1 MIKKLDNAFKYNT
14 IAYRVIVLIVTIS
27 LITYWL
33 PKSGQLNYEY
43 QEGKPWL
50 FEDLFAPFDFAIS
63 KSSDELKLEES
74 EIISKAKLYFDYNK
88 DIKETVVSNF
98 ENKIQRLGEERGLK
112 EKDLEK
118 LRLFGVELLNEIYEY
133 GILAKDKNL
142 KEPSKDSKVVL
153 LENNVAKD
161 IEFGNFYTV
170 NSALKQ
176 IDDNISRSEFDV
188 DKAFLD
194 EIFIS
199 VLQQNVKYDLS
210 KTEKGISEDL
220 STISRTRGFVA
231 RNTRIISKGD
241 LVEGEVLNK
250 LNSLNNEYASKV
262 LSETDYFW
270 ITIGHIIKVAV
281 LLVMLM
287 MFLFQFK
294 NEVYDDDNKTTFVY
308 FNLLMMVGLGSMV
321 VHYEPRLL
329 YIVPVAIVP
338 IVLKSFFDSRL
349 GLIAHIVVVILI
361 GFMAPNP
368 FEYVFIQITAGI
380 VTVLSVSSDHRR
392 AGMFIA
398 VGQITL
404 VYFITYLGYSI
415 SQKGSFT
422 EVDYMVFLFFVING
436 LLTLFSQPLIYIYE
450 KTFKLVSD
458 VSLLE
463 LSDTNNALLK
473 MLSNKAPGTFQHSLM
488 VANIAESAA
497 DEIGANARLVRTGAL
512 YHDIGKMNNP
522 LYFIENQQTQV
533 NPHDELDP
541 KESAKVII
549 DHVLDGIEI
558 ARKHNIP
565 DRIIDFIRTHH
576 GESMVYYFYRQYEET
591 SNEALIS
598 DKSFRYPG
606 PIPYSKETVI
616 LMMCDALEAASR
628 SLKTYDSKT
637 IGDLVERI
645 ISKQMEEK
653 QFLNSNITL
662 REIEVVKG
670 VITKKLLNIY
680 HARIEYPD

>member
-1 MIKKLDNAFKYNT
+1 MINKLDNAFKYNT
-14 IAYRVIVLIVTIS
+14 LAYRVIVLIVTIS

-33 PKSGQLNYEY
+33 PKGGQFNHEY
-43 QEGKPWL
+43 QQGKPWL

-63 KSSDELKLEES
+63 KSSDELNDEKLEVT
-74 EIISKAKLYFDYNK
+74 SKSKMYFDYNIETK
-88 DIKETVVSNF
+88 KSVLNNFKIKIKRIGEERNF
-98 ENKIQRLGEERGLK
+98 EN
-112 EKDLEK
+112 DYLEK
-118 LRLFGVELLNEIYEY
+118 LSSFGSNQLNSVYKS
-133 GILAKDKNL
+133 GILAKHSEL
-142 KEPSKDSKVVL
+142 VEPDAKTSVVL
-153 LENNVAKD
+153 LESNIARD
-161 IEFGNFYTV
+161 ILFEDFFTI
-170 NSALKQ
+170 NSALIF
-176 IDDNISRSEFDV
+176 IDNKISHSEFDV
-188 DKAFLD
+188 NKSFLD
-194 EIFIS
+194 EVFIS
-199 VLQQNVKYDLS
+199 VLQQNVKYNLSKTDKGITEDLS
-210 KTEKGISEDL
+210 KIS
-220 STISRTRGFVA
+220 STRGFVA
-231 RNTRIISKGD
+231 ANTRIISKGD

-250 LNSLNNEYASKV
+250 LNSLKAEYASKV
-262 LSETDYFW
+262 LSESDYLW
-270 ITIGHIIKVAV
+270 ITIGHIIKVSV
-281 LLVMLM
+281 LAIMLM

-308 FNLLMMVGLGSMV
+308 FNLLMMVGLGSLV
-321 VHYEPRLL
+321 IHYEPQLI
-329 YIVPVAIVP
+329 YIVPVSIVP

-349 GLIAHIVVVILI
+349 GLITHILVVLLI

-368 FEYVFIQITAGI
+368 FEYVFIQISAGI

-422 EVDYMVFLFFVING
+422 EVDYMVFLFFAING
-436 LLTLFSQPLIYIYE
+436 LLTLFAQPLIYIYE
-450 KTFKLVSD
+450 KMFKLVSD

-463 LSDTNNALLK
+463 LSDTNNPLLK

-541 KESAKVII
+541 KESARVII
-549 DHVLDGIEI
+549 NHVLDGIEI
-558 ARKHNIP
+558 AKKNNIP

-606 PIPYSKETVI
+606 PIPYSKETAI
-616 LMMCDALEAASR
+616 LMMADALEAASR
-628 SLKTYDSKT
+628 SLKSYNSKS
-637 IGDLVERI
+637 IGGLVEKI
-645 ISKQMEEK
+645 ISKQMEEG

-662 REIEVVKG
+662 REIEIVKG

>member
-14 IAYRVIVLIVTIS
+14 LAYRVIVLIVTIS

-33 PKSGQLNYEY
+33 PKGGQFNYEY
-43 QEGKPWL
+43 QQGKPWL

-63 KSSDELKLEES
+63 KSTEELNEEKA
-74 EIISKAKLYFDYNK
+74 EVISKSKLYFDY
-88 DIKETVVSNF
+88 DIEIKKSVINNFNVKIKRIGAERNF
-98 ENKIQRLGEERGLK
+98 ENDYL
-112 EKDLEK
+112 DK
-118 LRLFGVELLNEIYEY
+118 LSLFGINQLNLVYKS
-133 GILAKDKNL
+133 GILAKHSEL
-142 KEPSKDSKVVL
+142 IEPDAKTSVVL
-153 LENNVAKD
+153 LESNIARD
-161 IEFGNFYTV
+161 IIFEDFYTI
-170 NSALKQ
+170 NSALIF
-176 IDDNISRSEFDV
+176 IDKKISHSEFDIN
-188 DKAFLD
+188 KSFFD
-194 EIFIS
+194 EIYIS
-199 VLQQNVKYDLS
+199 VLQQNVKYNLS
-210 KTEKGISEDL
+210 KTEKGIAENL
-220 STISRTRGFVA
+220 SKISSTRGFVA
-231 RNTRIISKGD
+231 ANTRIISKGD
-241 LVEGEVLNK
+241 LVEGEELNK
-250 LNSLNNEYASKV
+250 LNSLKAEYASKV
-262 LSETDYFW
+262 LSDSDYLW
-270 ITIGHIIKVAV
+270 ITVGHIIKVSV
-281 LLVMLM
+281 LVIMLM

-308 FNLLMMVGLGSMV
+308 FNLLMMLGLASLV
-321 VHYEPRLL
+321 IHYEPQLI
-329 YIVPVAIVP
+329 YIVPVSIVP

-349 GLIAHIVVVILI
+349 GLITHILIILLI

-368 FEYVFIQITAGI
+368 FEYVFIQISAGI

-415 SQKGSFT
+415 SQKGSFA

-450 KTFKLVSD
+450 KMFKLVSD

-541 KESAKVII
+541 KESARVII

-558 ARKHNIP
+558 AKKNNIP

-606 PIPYSKETVI
+606 PIPYSKETAI
-616 LMMCDALEAASR
+616 LMMADALEAASR
-628 SLKTYDSKT
+628 SLKSYNSKS
-637 IGDLVERI
+637 IGGLVEKI
-645 ISKQMEEK
+645 ISKQMEEG

-662 REIEVVKG
+662 REIEIVKG

>member
-1 MIKKLDNAFKYNT
+1 MIKKLDNIFKYNT

-33 PKSGQLNYEY
+33 PKGGQFNYEY

-63 KSSDELKLEES
+63 KSSEELKVEES
-74 EIISKAKLYFDYNK
+74 EIISKATLYFNYDEGVKN
-88 DIKETVVSNF
+88 TVISNF
-98 ENKIQRLGEERGLK
+98 ENKIQKVGEERAIDKDVLGKLK
-112 EKDLEK
+112 
-118 LRLFGVELLNEIYEY
+118 RFGVEQLNEIYSA
-133 GILAKDKNL
+133 GILANDKDL
-142 KEPSKDSKVVL
+142 KEPSKESKVVL
-153 LENNVAKD
+153 LENNVARD
-161 IEFGNFYTV
+161 IEFGDFYSI
-170 NSALKQ
+170 NSALRK
-176 IDDNISRSEFDV
+176 IDDNINNSEFKEE
-188 DKAFLD
+188 KAFLD
-194 EIFIS
+194 EIFIG
-199 VLQQNVKYDLS
+199 VLQQNVKYDVS

-241 LVEGEVLNK
+241 LVEGEELNK
-250 LNSLNNEYASKV
+250 LNSLKIEYASKV
-262 LSETDYFW
+262 LSDSDYLW
-270 ITIGHIIKVAV
+270 ITVGHAIKVSV
-281 LLVMLM
+281 LVVMLM
-287 MFLFQFK
+287 LFLFQFK

-308 FNLLMMVGLGSMV
+308 FNLLMMVGMASLV
-321 VHYEPRLL
+321 VHYNPELL

-349 GLIAHIVVVILI
+349 SLIAHIIVVLLI

-398 VGQITL
+398 VAQITL
-404 VYFITYLGYSI
+404 VYYITYFGYSI

-422 EVDYMVFLFFVING
+422 EVDYMVFLYFAING
-436 LLTLFSQPLIYIYE
+436 LLTLFSQPLIYIFE

-463 LSDTNNALLK
+463 LSDTNNPLLK

-522 LYFIENQQTQV
+522 LYFIENQQTKV

-558 ARKHNIP
+558 AKKNSIP

-606 PIPYSKETVI
+606 PIPYSKETAI
-616 LMMCDALEAASR
+616 LMMADALEAASR
-628 SLKTYDSKT
+628 SLKVYDSKS
-637 IGDLVERI
+637 IGGLVEKI
-645 ISKQMEEK
+645 INKQMEEG

-662 REIEVVKG
+662 REIETVKR

>member
-14 IAYRVIVLIVTIS
+14 LAYRVIVLIVAIS

-33 PKSGQLNYEY
+33 PKGGQFNYEY
-43 QEGKPWL
+43 QQGKPWL

-63 KSSDELKLEES
+63 KSSDELKQEELE
-74 EIISKAKLYFDYNK
+74 ITSKAKIYFDYDVEVK
-88 DIKETVVSNF
+88 KTVISNF
-98 ENKIQRLGEERGLK
+98 ESKITRLGEDKNLDKGYLDR
-112 EKDLEK
+112 
-118 LRLFGVELLNEIYEY
+118 LRLFGVKQLNTVYKS
-133 GILAKDKNL
+133 GILAKDKDL
-142 KEPSKDSKVVL
+142 KEPDAKTSVVL
-153 LENNVAKD
+153 LENNVARD
-161 IEFGNFYTV
+161 VVFGDFHSV
-170 NSALKQ
+170 NSALKL
-176 IDDNISRSEFDV
+176 IDEKISYSEFDV
-188 DKAFLD
+188 DKSLLD
-194 EIFIS
+194 ELLIS
-199 VLQQNVKYDLS
+199 VLQQNVRYDLS
-210 KTEKGISEDL
+210 KTQRGISEDL
-220 STISRTRGFVA
+220 SKISRTRGFVA
-231 RNTRIISKGD
+231 ADTRIISKGD
-241 LVEGEVLNK
+241 LVGGEELNK
-250 LNSLNNEYASKV
+250 LNSLKAEYESKV
-262 LSETDYFW
+262 LSDSDYLW
-270 ITIGHIIKVAV
+270 ITIGHTIKVSV
-281 LLVMLM
+281 LAIMLM
-287 MFLFQFK
+287 LFLFQFK
-294 NEVYDDDNKTTFVY
+294 HEIYDDDNKTTFVY
-308 FNLLMMVGLGSMV
+308 FNVLMMVGLASLV
-321 VHYEPRLL
+321 IHYEPNLI
-329 YIVPVAIVP
+329 YIVPVSIVP

-349 GLIAHIVVVILI
+349 GLIAHILVVLLI

-392 AGMFIA
+392 ASMFIS

-404 VYFITYLGYSI
+404 IYFITYFGYSI

-422 EVDYMVFLFFVING
+422 EVDYMVFLYFAING
-436 LLTLFSQPLIYIYE
+436 LLTLFSQPFIYLYE
-450 KTFKLVSD
+450 KSFKLVSD

-463 LSDTNNALLK
+463 LSDTNNPLLK
-473 MLSNKAPGTFQHSLM
+473 LLSDKAPGTFQHSLM

-497 DEIGANARLVRTGAL
+497 SEIGANSRLVRTGAL

-522 LYFIENQQTQV
+522 LYFIENQQSKV

-541 KESAKVII
+541 KESARVII

-558 ARKHNIP
+558 AKKHNLP

-606 PIPYSKETVI
+606 PIPYSKETAI
-616 LMMCDALEAASR
+616 LMMADALEAASR
-628 SLKTYDSKT
+628 SLKNYDSKS
-637 IGDLVERI
+637 IGGLVEKI
-645 ISKQMEEK
+645 ISKQMEEG

-662 REIEVVKG
+662 REIEIVKG

>member
-14 IAYRVIVLIVTIS
+14 LAYRVIVLLVTIS

-33 PKSGQLNYEY
+33 PKGGQFNYEY

-63 KSSDELKLEES
+63 KSNEELKIEES
-74 EIISKAKLYFDYNK
+74 EIISKATQYFNYDEE
-88 DIKETVVSNF
+88 IKNTVISNF
-98 ENKIQRLGEERGLK
+98 ESKIQRVGEERKL
-112 EKDLEK
+112 EKDDLDK
-118 LRLFGVELLNEIYEY
+118 LKLFGVEQLNLIYKS
-133 GILAKDKNL
+133 GILAKDKSLN
-142 KEPSKDSKVVL
+142 EPSKTDKVVL
-153 LENNVAKD
+153 LENNVARD
-161 IEFGNFYTV
+161 IDFGDFYSV
-170 NSALKQ
+170 NSALRK
-176 IDDNISRSEFDV
+176 IDEEINRSEFDV

-241 LVEGEVLNK
+241 LVEGEELNK
-250 LNSLNNEYASKV
+250 LNSLKAEHASKV

-270 ITIGHIIKVAV
+270 ITVGHIIKVAV

-308 FNLLMMVGLGSMV
+308 FNLLMMVGLASMV
-321 VHYEPRLL
+321 IHYEPELL

-349 GLIAHIVVVILI
+349 GLIAHIIVVILI

-415 SQKGSFT
+415 SQKGNFT
-422 EVDYMVFLFFVING
+422 EVDYMVFLYFIING
-436 LLTLFSQPLIYIYE
+436 LLTLFSQPLIYIFE

-463 LSDTNNALLK
+463 LSDTNNPLLK

-541 KESAKVII
+541 KESAKIII

-558 ARKHNIP
+558 AKKNNIP

-606 PIPYSKETVI
+606 PIPYSKETAI
-616 LMMCDALEAASR
+616 LMMADALEAASR
-628 SLKTYDSKT
+628 SLKSYDSKS
-637 IGDLVERI
+637 IGGLVEKI
-645 ISKQMEEK
+645 ISKQMEEG

-662 REIEVVKG
+662 REIEIVKG